1 MSTEIDHTTP
11 SPGGTSGQ
19 RAGAEAL
26 LGRPLLRL
34 LARGEPVTV
43 VQLATATGRS
53 TDQVRRALAAAPDTE
68 YDDAGRIV
76 GAGITLNPTP
86 HRFEVDGKQLST
98 WCALD
103 TLVFPAILG
112 KPATVSSPCHA
123 TGELVRVQ
131 VAPDGVTS
139 VDPATAVVSLVTPD
153 DCCSVRA
160 SFCNQIHFFSSREV
174 ALPWLAEHPG
184 ASVVPVA
191 AAYQLGRPIIDT
203 LLGTQDPADCC

>member
-11 SPGGTSGQ
+11 NSGGTSGQ
-19 RAGAEAL
+19 RAGVGAL

-34 LARGEPVTV
+34 LAQGEPVTID
-43 VQLATATGRS
+43 QLAIATGRS
-53 TDQVRRALAAAPDTE
+53 TEQVRRALAAAPDTE
-68 YDDAGRIV
+68 YDNTGRIV
-76 GAGITLNPTP
+76 GSGITLNPTP
-86 HRFEVDGKQLST
+86 HRFEVDGKQLYT

-123 TGELVRVQ
+123 TGELVWVQ
-131 VAPDGVTS
+131 VAPDGVTG
-139 VDPATAVVSLVTPD
+139 VDPATAVVSLVAPD

-160 SFCNQIHFFSSREV
+160 SFCNQVHFFSSHEA
-174 ALPWLAEHPG
+174 ALPWLAEHRG

-191 AAYQLGRPIIDT
+191 AAHRLGRPIIDT

>member
-11 SPGGTSGQ
+11 NPGRSSGQ
-19 RAGAEAL
+19 
-26 LGRPLLRL
+26 P
-34 LARGEPVTV
+34 PVPGPCWDVRSCGSWSKASPSPSTSSPP
-43 VQLATATGRS
+43 ASGRS
-53 TDQVRRALAAAPDTE
+53 TAQVRQALAAAPDTE

-86 HRFEVDGKQLST
+86 HRFEVDGQQLYT

-103 TLVFPAILG
+103 TLVFPAVLG

-139 VDPATAVVSLVTPD
+139 VDPATAVVSLVAPD
-153 DCCSVRA
+153 DCCEVRSA
-160 SFCNQIHFFSSREV
+160 FCNQVHFFSSREA

-191 AAYQLGRPIIDT
+191 AAYRLGRPIIDT
-203 LLGTQDPADCC
+203 LLGNRDPADCC